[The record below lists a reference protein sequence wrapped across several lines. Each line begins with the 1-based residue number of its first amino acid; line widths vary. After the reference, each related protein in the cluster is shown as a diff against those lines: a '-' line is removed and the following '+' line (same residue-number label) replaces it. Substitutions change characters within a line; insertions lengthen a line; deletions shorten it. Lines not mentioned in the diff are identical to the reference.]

1 MVITRRLAD
10 LRMMRVGTRILAGS
24 PTRQA
29 SMLANCHVHGWP
41 VLPENSVLD
50 AVSAVDVDTRGNVLV
65 LLFVTAMLSVGVTVA
80 ARAQDAPV
88 AITDV
93 TVVDGTGN
101 IGRPHMTVVISGG
114 RILAVDPVARAV
126 VPTQARVI
134 DGRGKFLIPGL
145 WDMHVHLAKA
155 GASSPGL
162 FVANG
167 VTSVR
172 DMGGDFAL
180 VRRWRDEIAAGVRV
194 GPRIR
199 AAGPI
204 LESAERVRRMKAR
217 GTVEP
222 VDRFRAPVAD
232 TADAQRVVDSVA
244 RLGADFVKVR
254 TATSPAIYATIAS
267 SARRAGLTLAAHGD
281 IVPLEDMLRAGQNSI
296 EHAILPSLQKRDSS
310 TRAGL
315 IRALVSARV
324 AIVPTL
330 VNYYQWLLVPPA
342 DARRIVEDSLGRIDA
357 RRRYVTGYLV
367 DDWREQVAERGS
379 VRDAL
384 IRRFYLPRA
393 FNGILR
399 DLKEMHRAGVRILP
413 GTDVA
418 VALMYPGFSLQDE
431 LGYFVDM
438 IGMTPLQALQSA
450 TRFSAEFS
458 GMGDSLGTIQV
469 GKVADLVLLDADPL
483 VDIRHVGRIHAV
495 IVGGRLFDRSR
506 LDELLSEA
514 MR

>member
-1 MVITRRLAD
+1 MEYRL
-10 LRMMRVGTRILAGS
+10 
-24 PTRQA
+24 P
-29 SMLANCHVHGWP
+29 
-41 VLPENSVLD
+41 
-50 AVSAVDVDTRGNVLV
+50 
-65 LLFVTAMLSVGVTVA
+65 LLTAMLFVGARVA
-80 ARAQDAPV
+80 ALAQGAPL

-93 TVVDGTGN
+93 TVVDGTGGS
-101 IGRPHMTVVISGG
+101 GRPHMTVVISGG
-114 RILAVDPVARAV
+114 RISAVDPLARAV
-126 VPTQARVI
+126 ISPQATVI

-172 DMGGDFAL
+172 DMGGDFAV

-199 AAGPI
+199 TAGPI
-204 LESAERVRRMKAR
+204 LENAERVRRMKAR

-254 TATSPAIYATIAS
+254 TATSPAVYAAIAS
-267 SARRAGLTLAAHGD
+267 SARRSGLTLAAHGD
-281 IVPLEDMLRAGQNSI
+281 IVPLEDMLRAGQRSI
-296 EHAILPSLQKRDSS
+296 EHAIFPSLQKRDSS

-315 IRALVSARV
+315 IRELATARV
-324 AIVPTL
+324 AVVPTL

-342 DARRIVEDSLGRIDA
+342 DARRVIEDSLGRIDA
-357 RRRYVTGYLV
+357 RRRYVTGYLL
-367 DDWREQVAERGS
+367 DDWREQVSERGS
-379 VRDAL
+379 VKDAL

-418 VALMYPGFSLQDE
+418 VALMYPGFSLRDE

-438 IGMTPLQALQSA
+438 IGMTPVEALRSA
-450 TRFSAEFS
+450 TRFAAEFS
-458 GMGDSLGTIQV
+458 GMEDSLGTVEV
-469 GKVADLVLLDADPL
+469 GKVADVVLLDADPL
-483 VDIRHVGRIHAV
+483 VDIRHLGRIHAV

-506 LDELLSEA
+506 LDELLSA
-514 MR
+514 AIR

>member
-1 MVITRRLAD
+1 
-10 LRMMRVGTRILAGS
+10 
-24 PTRQA
+24 
-29 SMLANCHVHGWP
+29 
-41 VLPENSVLD
+41 
-50 AVSAVDVDTRGNVLV
+50 
-65 LLFVTAMLSVGVTVA
+65 MLSVGVRVA
-80 ARAQDAPV
+80 ALGQGAPL

-93 TVVDGTGN
+93 TVVDGTGDS
-101 IGRPHMTVVISGG
+101 GRPHMTVVISGG
-114 RILAVDPVARAV
+114 RIIAVDPVARAV
-126 VPTQARVI
+126 IPTQANVV

-172 DMGGDFAL
+172 DMGGDFAV

-199 AAGPI
+199 TAGPI
-204 LESAERVRRMKAR
+204 LENAERVRRMKAR

-232 TADAQRVVDSVA
+232 TADARRVVDSVA

-254 TATSPAIYATIAS
+254 TAASPAVYAAIAS
-267 SARRAGLTLAAHGD
+267 SARRAGLALAAHGD
-281 IVPLEDMLRAGQNSI
+281 IVPLEAMLRAGQRSI
-296 EHAILPSLQKRDSS
+296 EHAIFPSLQKRDSS

-315 IRALVSARV
+315 IRELAKARV
-324 AIVPTL
+324 AVVPTM
-330 VNYYQWLLVPPA
+330 VNYYQWLVVSPA
-342 DARRIVEDSLGRIDA
+342 DARGIIEDSLGRIDA
-357 RRRYVTGYLV
+357 RRRYVTGYLL
-367 DDWREQVAERGS
+367 DDWREQVSERGS
-379 VRDAL
+379 VKDAL

-418 VALMYPGFSLQDE
+418 VALMYPGFSLRDE

-438 IGMTPLQALQSA
+438 IGMTPLEALRSA
-450 TRFSAEFS
+450 TRFAAEFS
-458 GMGDSLGTIQV
+458 GMGDSLGTVEV
-469 GKVADLVLLDADPL
+469 GKVADVVLLDADPL

-495 IVGGRLFDRSR
+495 IAGGRLFDRSR
-506 LDELLSEA
+506 LDDLLSA
-514 MR
+514 VRR